1 MAQFIPHNIS
11 IFYLNVEGHQDPVEF
26 LLHFL
31 VDHDLPPRVLQLVD
45 GRGLGDG
52 PADDDAVAV
61 ELRLVGSL
69 SNVEELDL
77 HQSAGLAGPDEL
89 LVAVS
94 SGGGPGCR
102 EEKDI
107 S

>member
-1 MAQFIPHNIS
+1 MVYYVLSPTIFPT
-11 IFYLNVEGHQDPVEF
+11 FYLNVEDDQDSVEF

-45 GRGLGDG
+45 GRGLVDG
-52 PADDDAVAV
+52 PADDDAIAV
-61 ELRLVGSL
+61 QLRLVGPL

-89 LVAVS
+89 PVAVS
-94 SGGGPGCR
+94 SRGGPGCKA
-102 EEKDI
+102 E
-107 S
+107 